1 MKKLIIICAALLIA
15 SPAFADTDLSNSD
28 WTQPFTS
35 DARTKA
41 LWHLD
46 EVTGTTAPVVDAG
59 PQGKDGTLARPTATL
74 QLDPNLT
81 WVSSM
86 AGFGNAAH
94 AYYNSQSDS
103 NMGAITIDDSAGELG
118 TSWGDPGGTG
128 DPPTDYTFEFWMNPD
143 GAGGGWGSRIL
154 KKYTGGCFGITY
166 DGGDLYFGW
175 YAPGG
180 WYGFQ
185 NVTQITQNDWTHVAF
200 TLDNIY
206 TGDNATSYV
215 VMNTFYNG
223 VLTETFTS
231 DPGKYFS
238 NWDTGNVGL
247 MNDGIG
253 DTLYGARQYT
263 GMLDEVRISDT
274 IRYVPE
280 PATLSLLAVALLAL
294 RRKK

>member
-59 PQGKDGTLARPTATL
+59 PLGKDGTLANPGATL
-74 QLDPNLT
+74 QLNPSLT

-86 AGFGNAAH
+86 AGFGNAAT
-94 AYYNSQSDS
+94 AYWNSASDS
-103 NMGAITIDDSAGELG
+103 NMGAIIVDDSAGDLG
-118 TSWGDPGGTG
+118 TSWNGGE
-128 DPPTDYTFEFWMNPD
+128 TDYTFEFWMNPD

-154 KKYTGGCFGITY
+154 KKYTGGCFAIGY
-166 DGGDLYFGW
+166 QNSQLSFGW

-180 WYGFQ
+180 WYGYYPANTITH
-185 NVTQITQNDWTHVAF
+185 NVWTHVAF
-200 TLDNIY
+200 TMDNVY

-215 VMNTFYNG
+215 IASLFLNG
-223 VLTETFTS
+223 SLVDSWTS
-231 DPGKYFS
+231 DPGKYYS
-238 NWDTGNVGL
+238 NWDTGNVGM

-253 DTLYGARQYT
+253 TALYGARQFT

-274 IRYVPE
+274 IRYIPE
-280 PATLSLLAVALLAL
+280 PTTLSLLAVALLAL